1 MHRDSYI
8 IGTCTPMCAVLP
20 CPLYVEWGNV
30 LKVGAIDC
38 SSSENT
44 DICREFGVMGY
55 PTVKVRQERFHFG
68 RLTSP
73 SVCALLC
80 SGIAL
85 PCR

>member
-8 IGTCTPMCAVLP
+8 IGTCTPMLAVLP
-20 CPLYVEWGNV
+20 CSPYVEWGNV

-44 DICREFGVMGY
+44 DTCREFGVMGY

-80 SGIAL
+80 AGVAL